1 MLLRSIATLIAVAMI
16 ACVLFP
22 RSDADARG
30 GGFHGSRMAT
40 AFHIGSGHFGFQRG
54 RPPMHRDMRRAMRGN
69 HLQRA
74 ERSNWDGRGAG
85 HHFAH
90 AEFGRWH
97 RWEGFGSAR
106 ISPIA
111 NGQWHAGGAIR

>member
-1 MLLRSIATLIAVAMI
+1 MLLQSIATVIAIVI

-30 GGFHGSRMAT
+30 GGGFHGRGMAA
-40 AFHIGSGHFGFQRG
+40 AFHIGGGHFGFQHG
-54 RPPMHRDMRRAMRGN
+54 RPPMNRAMSRN
-69 HLQRA
+69 HLHRA
-74 ERSNWDGRGAG
+74 ERNSWDERGGGR
-85 HHFAH
+85 HFAH

-97 RWEGFGSAR
+97 RWAGFGSVR

-111 NGQWHAGGAIR
+111 DGQWHAGGAIR